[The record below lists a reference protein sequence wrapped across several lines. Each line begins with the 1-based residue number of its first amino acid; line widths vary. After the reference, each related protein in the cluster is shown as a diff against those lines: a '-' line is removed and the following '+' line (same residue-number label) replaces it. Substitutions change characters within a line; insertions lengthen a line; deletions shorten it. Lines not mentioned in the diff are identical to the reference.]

1 MKLKILTLSNTEKGF
16 KELPAIFHEN
26 VRPDVIKRAVE
37 VQQSHRRQPYGTD
50 PMAGQ
55 KQKGK
60 LSRRRRDWKGS
71 YGHGISRVQR
81 KIMSHRGTQF
91 NWVGAIAPGTVGGR
105 KAHPPKASKQ
115 WAKNIN
121 VRERRLAIRSAIAAT
136 LQTEL
141 VKARGH
147 VAPNTYPFIIDN
159 AVEALAKTKDVEK
172 ALFELGFADELARSS
187 VSTRR
192 AGIARLRGRAERGRI
207 GPLFVV
213 SGPCKLLS
221 AAKNIPGVDVCEF
234 SKLNVEVLAP
244 GSQAGRLA
252 LFSEAAIDACSK
264 NTPFSLQSRKVK
276 TRNAK
281 AQSKTKPGSA

>member
-1 MKLKILTLSNTEKGF
+1 MKLKILTITNTEKGS
-16 KELPAIFHEN
+16 KELPSIFNEN

-37 VQQSHRRQPYGTD
+37 AQQSHRRQPYGTD

-60 LSRRRRDWKGS
+60 LSRRRRDWKCS
-71 YGHGISRVQR
+71 YGHGISRVPR

-91 NWVGAIAPGTVGGR
+91 NWVGAVAPGTVGGR

-115 WAKNIN
+115 WAKSIN
-121 VRERRLAIRSAIAAT
+121 VRERRFAIRSAIAAT
-136 LQTEL
+136 LRKEL

-147 VAPNTYPFIIDN
+147 ATPGTYPFVVDN

-172 ALFELGFADELARSS
+172 ALLVLGFADELARSS
-187 VSTRR
+187 VATRR
-192 AGIARLRGRAERGRI
+192 AGIARWRGRAERGRI

-213 SGPCKLLS
+213 GGPCKLLS
-221 AAKNIPGVDVCEF
+221 SAKNIPGVDACEV
-234 SKLNVEVLAP
+234 SKLNVELLAP
-244 GSQAGRLA
+244 GSHAGRLA

-264 NTPFSLQSRKVK
+264 NNLFSLQSRKAK

-281 AQSKTKPGSA
+281 ANPNTKPDSV